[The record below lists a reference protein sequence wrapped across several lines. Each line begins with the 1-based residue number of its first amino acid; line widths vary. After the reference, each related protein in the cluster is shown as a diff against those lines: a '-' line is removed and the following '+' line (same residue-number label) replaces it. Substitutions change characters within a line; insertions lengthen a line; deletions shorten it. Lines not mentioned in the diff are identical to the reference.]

1 VSEPNP
7 HEEHADSARSPA
19 SGPGGPD
26 GESPLQVIGQLAGGI
41 AHDFNNILG
50 VIINYARFAAG
61 GVPPDSPAHADIEEI
76 RRAAER
82 GVGLVRQ
89 LMILARR
96 ETGEETIFDLNELIS
111 GLDGFLRSTIGEH
124 IRVERRLHDDLWPI
138 AEDPARIE
146 QVLINLAVNARD
158 AMPEGGTLT
167 FSTDNVELTEA
178 ETLAQPGVQP
188 GRFVR
193 LVVTDTGVGMDS
205 ELAARAFEPMF
216 TTKPSGQGTGLGL
229 ATVYTII
236 SQNGGSIDL
245 SSEPGAGTSF
255 EIHLPATEMGPA
267 RATRPTRAAPAGRG
281 ESVLIA
287 EDDPAVRR
295 VAERILSSAGYTV
308 HIASGGPEALELLDD
323 SNREVDLLLADVVM
337 PGMRGDDLARR
348 AVAMR
353 PGLHVLFMSG
363 YSDQAPPR
371 DLGPT
376 SGTTS
381 FIDKPF
387 DAGTLLE
394 RVRDLLKGT
403 FSPS

>member
-1 VSEPNP
+1 VSSEQEPEIP
-7 HEEHADSARSPA
+7 ARPGAAPTAADS
-19 SGPGGPD
+19 PD
-26 GESPLQVIGQLAGGI
+26 ETPLQVIGQLAGGI
-41 AHDFNNILG
+41 AHDFLG

-61 GVPPDSPAHADIEEI
+61 GVPQDSAAHADIEEI

-96 ETGEETIFDLNELIS
+96 ETGEVSVFNLNELIT

-124 IRVERRLHDDLWPI
+124 IIVERRLEQELWPI

-146 QVLINLAVNARD
+146 QILINLAVNSRD
-158 AMPEGGTLT
+158 AMPEGGTLAFET
-167 FSTDNVELTEA
+167 ENVELSETD
-178 ETLAQPGVQP
+178 TLAEPGVQA

-193 LVVTDTGVGMDS
+193 LLVSDTGVGMDS
-205 ELAARAFEPMF
+205 EVAARAFEPMF
-216 TTKPSGQGTGLGL
+216 TTKSSGQGTGLGL
-229 ATVYTII
+229 ATVYTIVSQTGGMI
-236 SQNGGSIDL
+236 SL
-245 SSEPGAGTSF
+245 SSEPGSGTSID
-255 EIHLPATEMGPA
+255 IHLPATELGPA

-281 ESVLIA
+281 ESILIA

-295 VAERILSSAGYTV
+295 VAERILASAGYTV
-308 HIASGGPEALELLDD
+308 TATGGGPEALELLDD
-323 SNREVDLLLADVVM
+323 DAHDVDLLLSDIVM

-363 YSDQAPPR
+363 YSDEAPPL

-376 SGTTS
+376 AGTAA

-394 RVRDLLKGT
+394 RIRDLLRGA
-403 FSPS
+403 SGAD

>member
-1 VSEPNP
+1 MSWQEPRRGGLP
-7 HEEHADSARSPA
+7 PPR
-19 SGPGGPD
+19 PGGPIED
-26 GESPLQVIGQLAGGI
+26 ETPLQVIGQLAGGI

-61 GVPPDSPAHADIEEI
+61 GVEPDSAAHEDIEEI

-96 ETGEETIFDLNELIS
+96 ETGEHSVFSINELIN
-111 GLDGFLRSTIGEH
+111 GLDGFMRSSIGEH
-124 IRVERRLHDDLWPI
+124 VRVDRRLGPDLWPI
-138 AEDPARIE
+138 AEDPTRIE
-146 QVLINLAVNARD
+146 QILINLAVNARD
-158 AMPEGGTLT
+158 AMPEGGTLIFET
-167 FSTDNVELTEA
+167 ENVELTHRD
-178 ETLAQPGVQP
+178 TLATPGVEP

-193 LVVTDTGVGMDS
+193 LQVSDNGMGMDG
-205 ELAARAFEPMF
+205 EVAARAFEPMF
-216 TTKPSGQGTGLGL
+216 TTKASGQGTGLGL
-229 ATVYTII
+229 ATVYTIV
-236 SQNGGSIDL
+236 SQSGGMINI
-245 SSEPGAGTSF
+245 SSEPGVGTSI
-255 EIHLPATEMGPA
+255 EIHLPASAAGPA

-295 VAERILSSAGYTV
+295 VAERILGSAGYQV
-308 HIASGGPEALELLDD
+308 HSAGGGAEALELLDD
-323 SNREVDLLLADVVM
+323 SALSIDLLLADVVM

-353 PGLHVLFMSG
+353 PGLSVLFMSG
-363 YSDQAPPR
+363 YTDQAPPR

-376 SGTTS
+376 AGLTS

-394 RVRDLLKGT
+394 RVRETLTGIPT
-403 FSPS
+403 GH

>member
-1 VSEPNP
+1 MSVPRGRPPGSH
-7 HEEHADSARSPA
+7 HED
-19 SGPGGPD
+19 D
-26 GESPLQVIGQLAGGI
+26 ESPLQVIGQLAGGI

-96 ETGEETIFDLNELIS
+96 EAGVSVVFDLNELIT
-111 GLDGFLRSTIGEH
+111 GLDGFMRSTIGEH
-124 IRVERRLHDDLWPI
+124 VRVERRLNPELWPI

-146 QVLINLAVNARD
+146 QVLINLAVNSRD
-158 AMPEGGTLT
+158 AMPGGGTLT
-167 FSTDNVELTEA
+167 FETDNVELGHSEVQI
-178 ETLAQPGVQP
+178 QPGVEP

-193 LVVTDTGVGMDS
+193 LAVTDTGMGMDS
-205 ELAARAFEPMF
+205 EVAARAFEPMF
-216 TTKPSGQGTGLGL
+216 TTKASGQGTGLGL
-229 ATVYTII
+229 ATVYTIVI
-236 SQNGGSIDL
+236 QARGLIDL
-245 SSEPGAGTSF
+245 SSEPGSGTSI
-255 EIHLPATEMGPA
+255 EIFLPASEGGPTQ
-267 RATRPTRAAPAGRG
+267 ATRPTRAAPAGRG

-287 EDDPAVRR
+287 EDDIAVRR
-295 VAERILSSAGYTV
+295 VAERILSGAGYSVTSAG
-308 HIASGGPEALELLDD
+308 GGVEALEILDD
-323 SNREVDLLLADVVM
+323 PSARCDLLLADVVM

-363 YSDQAPPR
+363 YSDTAPPH
-371 DLGPT
+371 DLG
-376 SGTTS
+376 TTAGRVS

-387 DAGTLLE
+387 DAGSLLE
-394 RVRDLLKGT
+394 RLREMLG
-403 FSPS
+403 

>member
-1 VSEPNP
+1 VSDANEPFP
-7 HEEHADSARSPA
+7 LPRREAESADA
-19 SGPGGPD
+19 
-26 GESPLQVIGQLAGGI
+26 ESPLEVIGQLAGGI

-61 GVPPDSPAHADIEEI
+61 GVPQDSAAHADIEEI

-82 GVGLVRQ
+82 GVSLVRQ

-96 ETGEETIFDLNELIS
+96 ETGQETVFSLNELIT

-124 IRVERRLHDDLWPI
+124 IRVERRLEPAIWPI
-138 AEDPARIE
+138 LEDPARVE
-146 QVLINLAVNARD
+146 QVLVNLAVNARD

-167 FSTDNVELTEA
+167 FETENVNLTEA
-178 ETLAQPGVQP
+178 DTLAEPAVEP

-193 LVVTDTGVGMDS
+193 LLVSDTGVGMDS
-205 ELAARAFEPMF
+205 EVAARAFEPMF
-216 TTKPSGQGTGLGL
+216 TTKSSGEGTGLGL
-229 ATVYTII
+229 ATVYTIVSQSGGMI
-236 SQNGGSIDL
+236 SL
-245 SSEPGAGTSF
+245 ASEPGAGTSI
-255 EIHLPATEMGPA
+255 EIHLPATEQGPA
-267 RATRPTRAAPAGRG
+267 RATKPTRAAPAGRG
-281 ESVLIA
+281 EAILIA

-295 VAERILSSAGYTV
+295 VAERILSSAGYAVTS
-308 HIASGGPEALELLDD
+308 AGGGPEALELLDD
-323 SNREVDLLLADVVM
+323 GEYDVDLLLSDIVM

-363 YSDQAPPR
+363 YSDQGPPD

-376 SGTTS
+376 SGSTS

-394 RVRDLLKGT
+394 RIRELLR
-403 FSPS
+403 SSAEPA

>member
-1 VSEPNP
+1 M
-7 HEEHADSARSPA
+7 
-19 SGPGGPD
+19 SGPEPQAGMPRREGSEL
-26 GESPLQVIGQLAGGI
+26 ESPLEVIGQLAGGI

-61 GVPPDSPAHADIEEI
+61 GVPADSPAHEDIEEI

-96 ETGEETIFDLNELIS
+96 EPGEDSVFDLNELIT

-124 IRVERRLHDDLWPI
+124 IRVERRLDPSLWPVS
-138 AEDPARIE
+138 EDPARIE
-146 QVLINLAVNARD
+146 QILINLAVNARD
-158 AMPEGGTLT
+158 AMAEGGTLT
-167 FSTDNVELTEA
+167 FETENVELTEA
-178 ETLAQPGVQP
+178 DTLAEPGVEP

-193 LVVTDTGVGMDS
+193 LVVSDTGIGMDS
-205 ELAARAFEPMF
+205 EVAARAFEPMF
-216 TTKPSGQGTGLGL
+216 TTKTSGEGTGLGL
-229 ATVYTII
+229 ATVYTIV
-236 SQNGGSIDL
+236 SQSGGTVNL
-245 SSEPGAGTSF
+245 TSEPGAGTSV
-255 EIHLPATEMGPA
+255 EVHIPATEDGPT
-267 RATRPTRAAPAGRG
+267 RATKPTRAAPAGRG
-281 ESVLIA
+281 ESILIA

-295 VAERILSSAGYTV
+295 VAERILSTAGYAVT
-308 HIASGGPEALELLDD
+308 AAGGGAEALEVLDD
-323 SNREVDLLLADVVM
+323 SERDVDLLLSDIVM

-363 YSDQAPPR
+363 YSEEAPPL

-376 SGTTS
+376 AGAAS

-394 RVRDLLKGT
+394 RIRELLRGAVGT
-403 FSPS
+403 G

>member
-1 VSEPNP
+1 MSTPER
-7 HEEHADSARSPA
+7 DLGDL
-19 SGPGGPD
+19 SGAPD
-26 GESPLQVIGQLAGGI
+26 PEESPLQVIGQLAGGI

-61 GVPPDSPAHADIEEI
+61 GVPADSAAHADIEEI

-96 ETGEETIFDLNELIS
+96 ETGEETVFSLNELIT

-124 IRVERRLHDDLWPI
+124 IIVERRLEPQLWPI

-146 QVLINLAVNARD
+146 QILINLAVNSRD

-167 FSTDNVELTEA
+167 FKTENVELSEA
-178 ETLAQPGVQP
+178 DTLAEPGVRP

-193 LVVTDTGVGMDS
+193 LLVSDTGIGMDS
-205 ELAARAFEPMF
+205 EVASRAFEPMF
-216 TTKPSGQGTGLGL
+216 TTKSSGQGTGLGL
-229 ATVYTII
+229 ATVYTIV
-236 SQNGGSIDL
+236 SQTGGMITL
-245 SSEPGAGTSF
+245 SSEPGAGTSLD
-255 EIHLPATEMGPA
+255 IHLPATELGPA
-267 RATRPTRAAPAGRG
+267 RATKPTRAAPAGRG
-281 ESVLIA
+281 EAILIA

-295 VAERILSSAGYTV
+295 VAERILSSAGYAVT
-308 HIASGGPEALELLDD
+308 ATGGGPEALELLDD
-323 SNREVDLLLADVVM
+323 GARDVDLLLSDIVM

-363 YSDQAPPR
+363 YSDQAPPL

-376 SGTTS
+376 AGATA

-394 RVRDLLKGT
+394 RIRDLLRGAAA
-403 FSPS
+403 SG

>member
-1 VSEPNP
+1 MSA
-7 HEEHADSARSPA
+7 ADSQGEEAAGRA
-19 SGPGGPD
+19 NGGDP
-26 GESPLQVIGQLAGGI
+26 ESPLEVIGQLSGGI

-96 ETGEETIFDLNELIS
+96 ETGAETVFSLNELIS

-124 IRVERRLHDDLWPI
+124 IRVERKLDPELLPI

-167 FSTDNVELTEA
+167 FETENVVLSEA
-178 ETLAQPGVQP
+178 ETLAEPGVQP

-193 LVVTDTGVGMDS
+193 LVVSDSGVGMDS
-205 ELAARAFEPMF
+205 EVAARAFEPMF
-216 TTKPSGQGTGLGL
+216 TTKSSGQGTGLGL
-229 ATVYTII
+229 ATVHTIV
-236 SQNGGSIDL
+236 SQAGGMIDVG
-245 SSEPGAGTSF
+245 SEPGSGTSF
-255 EIHLPATEMGPA
+255 EIHMPVTERGPA
-267 RATRPTRAAPAGRG
+267 QATKPTRAAPAGRG
-281 ESVLIA
+281 ESVLIT

-295 VAERILSSAGYTV
+295 VAERILRSAGYTV
-308 HIASGGPEALELLDD
+308 HCAGGGAEALDLLDD
-323 SNREVDLLLADVVM
+323 SGREVDLLLADVVM

-376 SGTTS
+376 AGATS

-394 RVRDLLKGT
+394 RVREMLRGAVGA
-403 FSPS
+403 P

>member
-1 VSEPNP
+1 MSRPEDRPF
-7 HEEHADSARSPA
+7 EARGSMPTSPA
-19 SGPGGPD
+19 AGD
-26 GESPLQVIGQLAGGI
+26 ETPLQVIGQLAGGI

-61 GVPPDSPAHADIEEI
+61 GVPADSPAHEDIEEI

-96 ETGEETIFDLNELIS
+96 EIGEESVFSVNELIT
-111 GLDGFLRSTIGEH
+111 GLDGFMRSSIGEH
-124 IRVERRLHDDLWPI
+124 IRVERRLHPELWPI
-138 AEDPARIE
+138 AEDPTRVE
-146 QVLINLAVNARD
+146 QILINLAVNARD

-167 FSTDNVELTEA
+167 FETDNVELTESDVIG
-178 ETLAQPGVQP
+178 EPGVSP

-193 LVVTDTGVGMDS
+193 LAVSDNGMGMDS
-205 ELAARAFEPMF
+205 EVAARAFEPMF
-216 TTKPSGQGTGLGL
+216 TTKSSGQGTGLGL
-229 ATVYTII
+229 ATVYTIV
-236 SQNGGSIDL
+236 SQTGGMIDL
-245 SSEPGAGTSF
+245 SSEPGVGTRI
-255 EIHLPATEMGPA
+255 EIHMPATTLGPA

-281 ESVLIA
+281 ESILIA
-287 EDDPAVRR
+287 EDDHAVRR
-295 VAERILSSAGYTV
+295 VAERILGSAGYSV
-308 HIASGGPEALELLDD
+308 RVASGGAEALDLLDD
-323 SNREVDLLLADVVM
+323 PTFGVELLLADVVM

-353 PGLHVLFMSG
+353 PGLNVLFMSG
-363 YSDQAPPR
+363 YSDQAPPK

-376 SGTTS
+376 AGKTS

-394 RVRDLLKGT
+394 RVRDMLT
-403 FSPS
+403 ATPY